1 MLETAKALFALEGMN
16 VSMNDIARK
25 IGIPVGSIYTY
36 FPSKQA
42 LIETIIE
49 EGWNQFRTWLEQQL
63 AMIEDNLDDCAIGS
77 A

>member
-1 MLETAKALFALEGMN
+1 MN